1 MRTKRRRHIL
11 RNALLCLLCLLLLAS
26 AGTGVWLLLRPRAMD
41 KNQPS
46 AVPPQGAVYGLHIT
60 QGYPTTAGGLSASGP
75 KTLDALFDEAV
86 AYAASHGMNAVLLDI
101 AGDRLSGVGFCDRVY
116 DTWPGAQEEDTL
128 FRRYDPLRALCERAS
143 KAGLAVYAVT
153 PDAGENADWDKAMQ
167 QLQKL
172 YAVAGIYIKGAALE
186 DSVTGQALFC
196 AEEAAFLDPSALFF
210 ATLRAD
216 YSGAAF
222 DYAQCQKRPAEFSV
236 LACALN
242 TGAARPR
249 LLDYTPQA
257 ALSVSYPEDGAVIYT
272 DSCFLMGTSDPA
284 QPLLL
289 DGVPVETR
297 APGGTFGILVEVP
310 HERLFT
316 FTQGTQSVS
325 VTVKRPDGS
334 GDGSGDGGGGSG
346 ASHDATQRVA
356 PGTFIRTT
364 GWITSLLYDPSS
376 DGNINETVRQ
386 GAQAMVTDCVETR
399 RSGKTTWAY
408 RLESGDYVL
417 AYNTEVVGQ
426 GTARPS
432 FTGASAAQTASGET
446 LTFTGNGTPLAYTN
460 LVDGRLEMD
469 FYDAD
474 FSPDFTVTGSS
485 MVSGVT
491 VTPESDHT
499 RVTLSFT
506 QPIWG
511 HTVEYADGTTQV
523 LLKKT
528 PVRSDMFGRP
538 LAGVTVLLDAGHGDH
553 DNGAMGAAGYGA
565 PVEKDV
571 NLALT
576 LAAKYRLEQMGASVQ
591 TIRTDDS
598 FLSLEDRN
606 RAISTGQ
613 PDFFIAIHH
622 NSVELTVDANRQT
635 GTECYYFY
643 PAGKRLAQTLVQNV
657 TEATHRPARGAM
669 WGYYYVTRNTTCP
682 AVLLEVGFMVN
693 PTEYEQVTSETELWH
708 AADAIARSVLA
719 CVPERA
725 E

>member
-1 MRTKRRRHIL
+1 MRTKRRRRIL
-11 RNALLCLLCLLLLAS
+11 RSVLLVLLVVLLLAA
-26 AGTGVWLLLRPRAMD
+26 AGAGVWLLLRPRAMD

-46 AVPPQGAVYGLHIT
+46 AAAPQGAVFGLHLT

-75 KTLDALFDEAV
+75 KALDALFDEAV
-86 AYAASHGMNAVLLDI
+86 AYAAAHGMNAILMDI
-101 AGDRLSGVGFCDRVY
+101 AGDRLSGVGFCDSVY
-116 DTWPGAQEEDTL
+116 DTWPGAQEEDT
-128 FRRYDPLRALCERAS
+128 FFHRYDPLRALCERAS
-143 KAGLAVYAVT
+143 EAGLAVYAVT
-153 PDAGENADWDKAMQ
+153 PDAGENADWDKAM
-167 QLQKL
+167 LRL
-172 YAVAGIYIKGAALE
+172 RERYAVAGVYTSGASLQNRE
-186 DSVTGQALFC
+186 TGQTLFG
-196 AEEAAFLDPSALFF
+196 ADEAAFLDPSALFF

-222 DYAQCQKRPAEFSV
+222 DYAQCQKRPDECSV
-236 LACALN
+236 LASALN
-242 TGAARPR
+242 TGAARPA
-249 LLDYTPQA
+249 LLGYTPQA
-257 ALSVSYPEDGAVIYT
+257 ALSVSYPEDGAVIDT
-272 DSCFLMGTSDPA
+272 DTCFLMGTSDPA

-325 VTVKRPDGS
+325 VTVKRPS
-334 GDGSGDGGGGSG
+334 GGGGGGGSG

-376 DGNINETVRQ
+376 DGNINETVRR
-386 GAQAMVTDCVETR
+386 GAQAMVADCVETR

-408 RLESGDYVL
+408 QLESGDYVL
-417 AYNTEVVGQ
+417 AYNTEVIGQ
-426 GTARPS
+426 NAARPS
-432 FTGASAAQTASGET
+432 FTGAVAAQTASGET
-446 LTFTGNGTPLAYTN
+446 LTFTGSGTPLAYTN

-474 FSPDFTVTGSS
+474 FSPDFAITGSAL
-485 MVSGVT
+485 VSGVT
-491 VTPESDHT
+491 VTPESGRT
-499 RVTLSFT
+499 RVTLTFT

-528 PVRSDMFGRP
+528 PVRSDLFGRP
-538 LAGVTVLLDAGHGDH
+538 LAGVTVLLDAGHGDQ

-598 FLSLEDRN
+598 FLSLEERN

-643 PAGKRLAQTLVQNV
+643 PAGKLLAQTLVQNV
-657 TEATHRPARGAM
+657 TAATDRPARGAM

-693 PTEYEQVTSETELWH
+693 PSEYEQVTSETQLWR

>member
-1 MRTKRRRHIL
+1 M
-11 RNALLCLLCLLLLAS
+11 
-26 AGTGVWLLLRPRAMD
+26 
-41 KNQPS
+41 
-46 AVPPQGAVYGLHIT
+46 
-60 QGYPTTAGGLSASGP
+60 
-75 KTLDALFDEAV
+75 
-86 AYAASHGMNAVLLDI
+86 
-101 AGDRLSGVGFCDRVY
+101 
-116 DTWPGAQEEDTL
+116 
-128 FRRYDPLRALCERAS
+128 
-143 KAGLAVYAVT
+143 
-153 PDAGENADWDKAMQ
+153 
-167 QLQKL
+167 
-172 YAVAGIYIKGAALE
+172 
-186 DSVTGQALFC
+186 
-196 AEEAAFLDPSALFF
+196 
-210 ATLRAD
+210 
-216 YSGAAF
+216 
-222 DYAQCQKRPAEFSV
+222 
-236 LACALN
+236 
-242 TGAARPR
+242 
-249 LLDYTPQA
+249 
-257 ALSVSYPEDGAVIYT
+257 
-272 DSCFLMGTSDPA
+272 
-284 QPLLL
+284 
-289 DGVPVETR
+289 
-297 APGGTFGILVEVP
+297 
-310 HERLFT
+310 
-316 FTQGTQSVS
+316 
-325 VTVKRPDGS
+325 
-334 GDGSGDGGGGSG
+334 
-346 ASHDATQRVA
+346 
-356 PGTFIRTT
+356 
-364 GWITSLLYDPSS
+364 
-376 DGNINETVRQ
+376 
-386 GAQAMVTDCVETR
+386 
-399 RSGKTTWAY
+399 
-408 RLESGDYVL
+408 L